1 MENTE
6 RHSND
11 RATVTE
17 DSVTVTVEVG
27 DKTVETAKI
36 QRHGE
41 DHIAVVTAGE
51 TRVLVFTDEDGDI
64 DIFVEEIHNRT
75 RVFGPEDDAD
85 SCAVLDPTTKSVL
98 PRPLLKA
105 AGVI

>member
-6 RHSND
+6 RHSKD
-11 RATVTE
+11 TT
-17 DSVTVTVEVG
+17 TVTVEVG
-27 DKTVETAKI
+27 DKTVETAEI
-36 QRHGE
+36 ERDGD
-41 DHIAVVTAGE
+41 DHIVVITTGK
-51 TRVLVFTDEDGDI
+51 TRISVFTDEDGDI
-64 DIFVEEIHNRT
+64 DIFLEGIDNRT